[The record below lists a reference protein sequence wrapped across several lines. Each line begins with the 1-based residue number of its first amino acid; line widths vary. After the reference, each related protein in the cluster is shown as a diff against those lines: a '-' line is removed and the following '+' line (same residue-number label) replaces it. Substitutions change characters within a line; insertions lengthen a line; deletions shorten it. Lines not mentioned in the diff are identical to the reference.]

1 MDELCKD
8 FIAHY
13 GATMDIAQLKTLIH
27 VAELGSLSRAAE
39 RLGIAQP
46 ALSRQIRLFEAELGA
61 PLFVRHGRGMVLT
74 ELGHSVLVPAVEILA
89 QLDAIRQIVAEGTT
103 SFLGRVRVGVTPT
116 VAEVATVPLVQAIRE
131 AHPRLS
137 LCFTTGFSG
146 HLMEWLK
153 RGELDCCVAYD
164 AQSSTLVRTKPVL
177 EETLLL
183 VGGRDRGLA
192 MERAISFASLAGE
205 HLVLPSPAHGLRT
218 ILNACASRA
227 GIQLTPSLE
236 ADSLAA
242 MIDLVRGG
250 FGLTI
255 LPLAPI
261 HARLRAGELTAAP
274 LSDPVPSRRV
284 LIAYPTDRPI
294 MPAARFVGEVF
305 ARIAAELVDSG
316 IWAGTIIDT

>member
-1 MDELCKD
+1 
-8 FIAHY
+8 
-13 GATMDIAQLKTLIH
+13 MDIAQLRTFIH

-39 RLGIAQP
+39 RLGIVQP
-46 ALSRQIRLFEAELGA
+46 ALSRQIRLVEAELGA
-61 PLFVRHGRGMVLT
+61 PLFIRHGRGMILT
-74 ELGHSVLVPAVEILA
+74 ELGHSVLAPAGEILA
-89 QLDAIRQIVAEGTT
+89 RLDAIRQIAAEGTK
-103 SFLGRVRVGVTPT
+103 SLLGRVRVGVTPT

-183 VGGRDRGLA
+183 VGGRDSGLA
-192 MERAISFASLAGE
+192 MESAMSFASLAE
-205 HLVLPSPAHGLRT
+205 KSLVLPSPAHGLRS
-218 ILNACASRA
+218 ILDACANRA
-227 GIQLTPSLE
+227 GIQLAPSLE

-242 MIDLVRGG
+242 MIDLVQGD
-250 FGLTI
+250 FGLTV

-261 HARLRAGELTAAP
+261 HARLCAGELTAAP
-274 LSDPVPSRRV
+274 LIDPVPSRRV

-294 MPAARFVGEVF
+294 MPAARFVGEAF

-316 IWAGTIIDT
+316 VWAGTIIDT